1 MTTSINVARAIAK
14 LVAVDALPAIMGHMV
29 LGNLVERDFEP
40 TLAQMGDTVQT
51 PRRTVTFSNGM
62 AEATF
67 QIPDVTKV
75 LAVPEL
81 LQLYMQPACMAI
93 AEYIDTRILE
103 QMLANFA
110 DVGQGE
116 KALDEAENLLW
127 QQRGTSPLAK
137 TILQTILVTG
147 GQAYQVL
154 RRQTGQF
161 YEYESPATA
170 GSRVLIQDSVGL
182 LRTMLVCRSKML
194 PSHQCVAFRRE
205 TATLAIRRLPMVV
218 PGTGAVSEYSELGNF
233 GIRVVMDYAPNTL
246 RQTFQLSI
254 LAGVSVDPAQGVK
267 FEMKEKA

>member
-1 MTTSINVARAIAK
+1 MTVTSINVARAIAK
-14 LVAVDALPAIMGHMV
+14 LVAVDALPTIMGHMV

-40 TLAQMGDTVQT
+40 TLAQMGETVQT
-51 PRRTVTFSNGM
+51 PRRTVTFSNGS

-103 QMLANFA
+103 QMLANFV

-116 KALDEAENLLW
+116 KALDEAENRLLK
-127 QQRGTSPLAK
+127 QRRDEAR
-137 TILQTILVTG
+137 IRIATG
-147 GQAYQVL
+147 VKAYQML
-154 RRQTGQF
+154 RRQAGF
-161 YEYESPATA
+161 VEYENPAAA
-170 GSRVLIQDSVGL
+170 GGREFIQDSVGIM
-182 LRTMLVCRSKML
+182 RSMLVCRSQVA
-194 PSHQCVAFRRE
+194 SGWQCVGFHRE
-205 TATLAIRRLPMVV
+205 AATLAIRRLPMVA
-218 PGTGAVSEYSELGNF
+218 PGAGAISEYSEMGNF
-233 GIRVVMDYAPNTL
+233 GIRVAMDYAPHTL

-254 LAGVSVDPAQGVK
+254 LVGVSVDPAKGVK